1 VKPDLV
7 GSISEQEAVKMLENK
22 KTRQP
27 TTSRAAAAV
36 VSSEQKKKRNS
47 FTGPTTPGTTS
58 NGTPKLTGYQVFVKR
73 AIKDRGLT
81 LKEVS
86 MEWKALT
93 DAEKAAYNTDDD
105 EV

>member
-7 GSISEQEAVKMLENK
+7 GSITEEEAVKMLENK

-36 VSSEQKKKRNS
+36 SSEQKKRNS
-47 FTGPTTPGTTS
+47 FTGPTPGTTS
-58 NGTPKLTGYQVFVKR
+58 SGTRKLTGYQVFVKQ
-73 AIKDRGLT
+73 AIKGRGLT
-81 LKEVS
+81 MKEVS
-86 MEWKALT
+86 VEWKALT
-93 DAEKAAYNTDDD
+93 DAEKAAYNTDD